1 MNKALL
7 LVFLSALFSIQL
19 TEAQKLNTRKVRKMF
34 EQSDIMQEHFV
45 GFILEEQGGKIIYQ
59 QNPDRYFV
67 PASNTK
73 LLTLYAALNILGDS
87 IPGLKYHIN
96 GDSLIIWGTGDPSF
110 LHPKL
115 DNRKVFDFLSQSSF
129 SLYLAKDPDIEFEP
143 SPWRADL
150 SHFPMYGNETSIKSD
165 SSGNLKVNPVSIL
178 KYIRVDSTLTTN
190 RFGFRRSKAGN
201 ELLVPNLPVPIG
213 FDSELPF
220 PMDMEVTKVLLQHT
234 LKKDITII
242 KRHKP
247 IDAKTLFS
255 IPSDSLY
262 KHMMLPSD
270 NFLAEQILLLCSG
283 VLGDTL
289 DVNKTIEYSLE
300 NHLKGLKNKPIWEDG
315 SGLSRFNLFT
325 PNSVL
330 EVLHKLEQKVGDT
343 ERLKTFLPAGGVSGT
358 LKTAYQ
364 TDNGK
369 PFVWAKTGS
378 LRYMHLQSGWI
389 ETRKGRTYRYVFM
402 NNNFVRP
409 TSEIRN
415 EMVRLMTEIHEKH

>member
-7 LVFLSALFSIQL
+7 LVFLSVLFSIKA
-19 TEAQKLNTRKVRKMF
+19 TEAQKLNARKVRKMF
-34 EQSDIMQEHFV
+34 EKSDIMQEHFV
-45 GFILEEQGGKIIYQ
+45 GFILEEQGGKIVYE

-201 ELLVPNLPVPIG
+201 ELLAPNLPVPIG

-220 PMDMEVTKVLLQHT
+220 PMDMEVTKVLLQDT

-343 ERLKTFLPAGGVSGT
+343 ERLKTFLPTGGVSAR

-389 ETRKGRTYRYVFM
+389 ETRQGRTYRYVFM

-415 EMVRLMTEIHEKH
+415 EMVRLMTEIHEKY

>member
-7 LVFLSALFSIQL
+7 LVFLSVLFSIKA
-19 TEAQKLNTRKVRKMF
+19 TEAQKLNARKVRNMF
-34 EQSDIMQEHFV
+34 EKSDIMQEHFV
-45 GFILEEQGGKIIYQ
+45 GFILEEQGGKIVYE

-220 PMDMEVTKVLLQHT
+220 PMDMEVTKVLLQDT

>member
-7 LVFLSALFSIQL
+7 LVFLSVLFSIKA
-19 TEAQKLNTRKVRKMF
+19 TEAQKLNARKVRKMF
-34 EQSDIMQEHFV
+34 EKSDIMQEHFV
-45 GFILEEQGGKIIYQ
+45 GFILEEQGGKIVYE

-190 RFGFRRSKAGN
+190 RFGFRRSKAGK
-201 ELLVPNLPVPIG
+201 ELLMPSLPVPIG
-213 FDSELPF
+213 FYSQIPF
-220 PMDMEVTKVLLQHT
+220 PMDLEVTRVLLQDT
-234 LKKDITII
+234 LKRDVTLIRRQRPDDI
-242 KRHKP
+242 
-247 IDAKTLFS
+247 KTLFS

-389 ETRKGRTYRYVFM
+389 ETRQGRTYRYVFM

>member
-7 LVFLSALFSIQL
+7 LVFLSVLFSIKA
-19 TEAQKLNTRKVRKMF
+19 TEAQKLNARKVRNMF
-34 EQSDIMQEHFV
+34 EKSDIMQEHFV
-45 GFILEEQGGKIIYQ
+45 GFILEEQGGKIVYE

-190 RFGFRRSKAGN
+190 RFGFRRSKAGK
-201 ELLVPNLPVPIG
+201 ELLMPSFPVPIG
-213 FDSELPF
+213 FESQIPF
-220 PMDMEVTKVLLQHT
+220 PMDLEVTRVLLQDT
-234 LKKDITII
+234 LKRDVTLIRRQRPDDI
-242 KRHKP
+242 
-247 IDAKTLFS
+247 KTLFS

-283 VLGDTL
+283 VLGDNL
-289 DVNKTIEYSLE
+289 DVYKTIEYSLE
-300 NHLKGLKNKPIWEDG
+300 NHLKDLKNKPIWEDG

>member
-7 LVFLSALFSIQL
+7 LVFLSVLFSIKA
-19 TEAQKLNTRKVRKMF
+19 TEAQKLNARKVRKMF
-34 EQSDIMQEHFV
+34 EKSDIMQEHFV
-45 GFILEEQGGKIIYQ
+45 GFILEEQGGKIVYE

-220 PMDMEVTKVLLQHT
+220 PMDMEVTKVLLQDT

-389 ETRKGRTYRYVFM
+389 ETRQGRTYRYVFM

-415 EMVRLMTEIHEKH
+415 EMVRLMTEIHEKY